1 MAISFQSDI
10 GVLKRVIMKHPEDAF
25 VSEEFLDSEWG
36 KLNYAD
42 RPDRQEAEKEFIRL
56 TGLLQTFGIETMTLP
71 QATEVSLDSI
81 YTRDASVVTD
91 EGVILCN
98 MGKAERKG
106 EPEAQNDFYK
116 HSGVSVLGKIV
127 DNGTLEG
134 GDVTWLDPHTLAV
147 GLGYRTNSEGI
158 RQLKALVGSEVEVIP
173 VALPHFR
180 GPKDVLHLMSILS
193 PVDKDLAVV
202 YSPLMSVS
210 FRKSLIARGF
220 DLIDISEDEYD
231 SLASNVLAVA
241 PRVCV
246 MAEGSPKTKKRL
258 EDCGVEVK
266 IFSGTEICLKG
277 TGGPTCLT
285 RPLEREV

>member
-10 GVLKRVIMKHPEDAF
+10 GVLRRVVMKHPEDAF
-25 VSEEFLDSEWG
+25 LSEELLDLEWE
-36 KLNYAD
+36 KLNYMG
-42 RPDRQEAEKEFIRL
+42 RPDRREAQKEFIQL
-56 TGLLQTFGIETMTLP
+56 MELLQKFGIEIITLP
-71 QATEVSLDSI
+71 QAKNVGLDSI

-91 EGVILCN
+91 KGTILCN
-98 MGKAERKG
+98 MGKKERKG
-106 EPEAQNDFYK
+106 EPEAQNIFYK
-116 HSGVSVLGKIV
+116 DSGVSVLGKIV
-127 DNGTLEG
+127 GNGTIEG
-134 GDVTWLDPHTLAV
+134 GDVTWLDSHTLAV
-147 GLGYRTNSEGI
+147 GLGYRTNDEGI
-158 RQLKALVGSEVEVIP
+158 RQLKALIGPEVDVIP

-193 PVDKDLAVV
+193 PIDKDLAVV

-210 FRKSLIARGF
+210 FRKLLIAKGF
-220 DLIDISEDEYD
+220 HLIDISEEEYD

-258 EDCGVEVK
+258 EDHGVEVE
-266 IFSGTEICLKG
+266 IFSGAEICLKG

-285 RPLEREV
+285 RPLEREI

>member
-10 GVLKRVIMKHPEDAF
+10 GVLRRVVMKHPEDAF
-25 VSEEFLDSEWG
+25 LSEELLDLEWE
-36 KLNYAD
+36 KLNYMG
-42 RPDRQEAEKEFIRL
+42 RPDRREAQKEFIQL
-56 TGLLQTFGIETMTLP
+56 MELLQKFGIEIITLP
-71 QATEVSLDSI
+71 QAKNVGLDSI

-91 EGVILCN
+91 KGAILCN
-98 MGKAERKG
+98 MGKKERKG
-106 EPEAQNDFYK
+106 EPEAQNIFYK
-116 HSGVSVLGKIV
+116 DSGVSVLGKIV
-127 DNGTLEG
+127 GNGTIEG

-147 GLGYRTNSEGI
+147 GLGYRTNDEGI
-158 RQLKALVGSEVEVIP
+158 RQLKALIGPEVDVIS

-193 PVDKDLAVV
+193 PIDKDLAVV

-210 FRKSLIARGF
+210 FRKLLIAKGF
-220 DLIDISEDEYD
+220 DLIDISEEEYD

-258 EDCGVEVK
+258 EDHGVEVE
-266 IFSGTEICLKG
+266 IFSGAEICLKG

-285 RPLEREV
+285 RPLEREI